1 MFFQRYFA
9 QKHGKE
15 QVKAAKVDKRKAN
28 HDSDTK
34 SDGAV
39 EAGSEGDSDPEEA
52 AIWKVRLTENLKPV
66 LLIEPKQAM
75 KASLPK
81 AEESEDDEDVD
92 DDFDDFDIDDEDDSH
107 VDHPIRDVESDENAS
122 YDIGMKEDERAS
134 SDAEDGINADWGS
147 DGVGFSD
154 VDGLVNSDFLRNLVE
169 TYSV

>member
-39 EAGSEGDSDPEEA
+39 EAGSEEDSDPEEA

-92 DDFDDFDIDDEDDSH
+92 DDFDVDDEDDSH
-107 VDHPIRDVESDENAS
+107 VDHPIRDVEFDENAS
-122 YDIGMKEDERAS
+122 SDTGIKEDERSS
-134 SDAEDGINADWGS
+134 SDAEDGINADWES

-154 VDGLVNSDFLRNLVE
+154 VDGLVSSDFLRNLVE